1 MLKLELSEKKNDY
14 KLRFHQLKYKIRARF
29 QFVQLQLILMNSAKA
44 KLQELVYKFLD
55 PLVKLLVKLGITPN
69 MITFLG
75 LIITMASTVVLIYG
89 AEVGDRNN
97 HRFMGYAGI
106 IILLAGAMDMLDG
119 RLARLN
125 NQAHPFGAL
134 YDSVIDR
141 YSELIMF
148 FGFCYYMVTQNY
160 LFTSIFCFIAMIG
173 SIMVSY
179 TRARAEGLGVN
190 ASVGIMQ
197 RPERIVLVA
206 VSSILTSIISSQIGG
221 DYKINVEWLDQPLF
235 ETISIFSWPIFFLAI
250 SANITAVR
258 RLLFAK
264 KELYSK
270 S

>member
-1 MLKLELSEKKNDY
+1 MNKIKN
-14 KLRFHQLKYKIRARF
+14 
-29 QFVQLQLILMNSAKA
+29 QLQQI
-44 KLQELVYKFLD
+44 VYKCLD
-55 PLVKLLVKLGITPN
+55 PLVKLLIKLGITPN

-75 LIITMASTVVLIYG
+75 FLITVASTVVLIYG
-89 AEVGDRNN
+89 AEVGDRDN
-97 HRFMGYAGI
+97 HKYIGYAGF

-141 YSELIMF
+141 YSELVMF
-148 FGFCYYMVTQNY
+148 FGFCYYTVTQDY

-190 ASVGIMQ
+190 ASVGVMQ

-206 VSSILTSIISSQIGG
+206 VSSILTSIMSGQIGG
-221 DYKINVEWLDQPLF
+221 DYKIEVSWLNQPIF
-235 ETISIFSWPIFFLAI
+235 ETISFFSWPIFILAI
-250 SANITAVR
+250 SANITALR
-258 RLLFAK
+258 RLFFAK
-264 KELYSK
+264 KALYK
-270 S
+270 E